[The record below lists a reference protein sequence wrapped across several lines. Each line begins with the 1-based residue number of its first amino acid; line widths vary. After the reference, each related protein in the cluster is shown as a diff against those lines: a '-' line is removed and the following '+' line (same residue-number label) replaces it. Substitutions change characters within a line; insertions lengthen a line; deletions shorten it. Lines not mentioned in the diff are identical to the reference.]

1 MRHEPIIVVGAG
13 VGGLSAAALLA
24 AAGEPVLVVE
34 RQPTPGGK
42 LREVM
47 AAGRPVDGGPTVFTM
62 RWVFDRLFA
71 DCGGDLATAIP
82 LTPASM
88 IARHA
93 WGPEAP
99 FDLLADV
106 QASEAAIGEYF
117 SAKDAAGFRTFC
129 GEAARIFNVLRE
141 PYLEAS
147 APTPFSLVTRI
158 GLKRLP
164 ETMAIRPYQAMWK
177 ALGRHFADP
186 RLQQLFGRYAT
197 YCGSSPFVAPATLML
212 IAHVEQDG
220 VWLADNGMHSIA
232 TAIAELARSNGA
244 QFRYDAPIAEIV
256 VEQGRAAGVRL
267 ESGEVIRARAIVF
280 NGDPAALN
288 IGRLGDG
295 VRRAVPPVPPKQRS
309 LSSMTWLINAKTS
322 GFPLVRHSVFFS
334 NDYRA
339 EFDSIFKRGQVP
351 EAPTIYICAQD
362 RDDHSARAP
371 PGPERLQLIVNAPAN
386 GDTFQ
391 SSQAEIDQCERQV
404 FGFLE
409 DCGLTIDRTAD
420 NSHLVTPADYEGL
433 FPATGGALYG
443 RATHGWKAAFQR
455 PGAASRLPGL
465 YLAGGGIHPGAGIPM
480 ASLSGRLAAERLLA
494 DLPSMRSSR
503 RVAMP
508 GGTSTR

>member
-42 LREVM
+42 LREVT
-47 AAGRPVDGGPTVFTM
+47 AAGRAVDGGPTVFTM
-62 RWVFDRLFA
+62 RWVFERLFA
-71 DCGGDLATAIP
+71 DCGGDMASAIP

-106 QASEAAIGEYF
+106 RASEAAIGEYF

-129 GEAARIFNVLRE
+129 AEAARIFNVLRE

-147 APTPFSLVTRI
+147 RPTPFTLVKRI

-232 TAIAELARSNGA
+232 TAIADLARSNGA
-244 QFRYDAPIAEIV
+244 QFRYDTPIAEIV
-256 VEQGRAAGVRL
+256 IEHGRAAGVRL
-267 ESGEVIRARAIVF
+267 ESGEVIRARAVVF

-288 IGRLGDG
+288 IGRLGEKA
-295 VRRAVPPVPPKQRS
+295 RRAVPPVPPRQRS
-309 LSSMTWLINAKTS
+309 LSSMTWLINARTA

-339 EFDSIFKRGQVP
+339 EFDSIFKRGRVP
-351 EAPTIYICAQD
+351 DAPTIYICAQD

-386 GDTFQ
+386 GDTFH
-391 SSQAEIDQCERQV
+391 SSQAEIDQCEKQV
-404 FGFLE
+404 FGFLA
-409 DCGLTIDRTAD
+409 DCGLTIDRTPD

>member
-1 MRHEPIIVVGAG
+1 MRHEPIIVAGAG
-13 VGGLSAAALLA
+13 MGGLSAAALLA

-34 RQPTPGGK
+34 RQKTPGGK

-47 AAGRPVDGGPTVFTM
+47 AEGRPVDGGPTVFTM
-62 RWVFDRLFA
+62 RWVFERLFH
-71 DCGGDLATAIP
+71 DCGGDLDAAIP
-82 LTPASM
+82 LTPASL

-93 WGPEAP
+93 WGPDAP
-99 FDLLADV
+99 FDLFADLGE
-106 QASEAAIGEYF
+106 SESAIGDYF
-117 SAKDAAGFRTFC
+117 GARDAAGFRTFC
-129 GEAARIFNVLRE
+129 AEAARIFNVLRE
-141 PYLEAS
+141 PYLEAP

-158 GLKRLP
+158 GLRRLP

-177 ALGRHFADP
+177 ALGRHFHDP

-232 TAIAELARSNGA
+232 TAIADLARSNGA

-256 VEQGRAAGVRL
+256 TEHGRAAGVRL
-267 ESGEVIRARAIVF
+267 ESGEVIRGRAVVF

-288 IGRLGDG
+288 IGRLGEAA
-295 VRRAVPPVPPKQRS
+295 RKAVPPVPPKQRS
-309 LSSMTWLINAKTS
+309 LSSMTWLMNAKTA

-334 NDYRA
+334 KDYRA
-339 EFDSIFKRGQVP
+339 EFDAIFSRGAVP

-386 GDTFQ
+386 GDTRQ
-391 SSQAEIDQCERQV
+391 SSQAEIDRCERQV

-409 DCGLTIDRTAD
+409 ACGLTIDRSPD
-420 NSHLVTPADYEGL
+420 NSHLVTPSDYERL

-443 RATHGWKAAFQR
+443 QATHGWKAAFQR

-503 RVAMP
+503 RAAMP
-508 GGTSTR
+508 GGISTR

>member
-47 AAGRPVDGGPTVFTM
+47 ADGRAVDGGPTVFTM
-62 RWVFDRLFA
+62 AWVFERLFR
-71 DCGGDLATAIP
+71 DCGGDMASAIP

-93 WGPEAP
+93 WGPGTP
-99 FDLLADV
+99 FDLFADV
-106 QASEAAIGEYF
+106 AHSEQAIGEYF
-117 SAKDAAGFRTFC
+117 GAKDAAGFRTFC
-129 GEAARIFNVLRE
+129 AEAARIFNVLRE

-186 RLQQLFGRYAT
+186 QLQQLFGRYAT

-244 QFRYDAPIAEIV
+244 KFRYDAPISEIV
-256 VEQGRAAGVRL
+256 VEHGRAAGVRL
-267 ESGEVIRARAIVF
+267 ESGEVIRGRAIVF

-288 IGRLGDG
+288 IGRLGDK

-309 LSSMTWLINAKTS
+309 LSSMTWLINAKTA

-334 NDYRA
+334 SDYRA
-339 EFDSIFKRGQVP
+339 EFDSIFKRGNVP
-351 EAPTIYICAQD
+351 EEPTIYICAQD

-409 DCGLTIDRTAD
+409 GCGLTIDRTAD
-420 NSHLVTPADYEGL
+420 NSHLVTPADYEHL

>member
-1 MRHEPIIVVGAG
+1 MRHEPIIVAGAG
-13 VGGLSAAALLA
+13 MGGLSAAALLA

-34 RQPTPGGK
+34 RQKTPGGK

-47 AAGRPVDGGPTVFTM
+47 AEGRPVDGGPTVFTM
-62 RWVFDRLFA
+62 RWVFERLFH
-71 DCGGDLATAIP
+71 DCGGDLDAAIP
-82 LTPASM
+82 LTPASL

-93 WGPEAP
+93 WGPDAP
-99 FDLLADV
+99 FDLFADLGE
-106 QASEAAIGEYF
+106 SESAIGDYF
-117 SAKDAAGFRTFC
+117 GARDAAGFRTFC
-129 GEAARIFNVLRE
+129 AEAARIFNVLRE
-141 PYLEAS
+141 PYLEAP

-158 GLKRLP
+158 GLRRLP

-177 ALGRHFADP
+177 ALGRHFHDP

-232 TAIAELARSNGA
+232 TAIADLARSNGA

-256 VEQGRAAGVRL
+256 TEHGRAAGVRL
-267 ESGEVIRARAIVF
+267 ESGEVIRGRAVVF

-288 IGRLGDG
+288 IGRLGEAA
-295 VRRAVPPVPPKQRS
+295 RKAVPPVPPKQRS
-309 LSSMTWLINAKTS
+309 LSSMTWLMNAKTA

-339 EFDSIFKRGQVP
+339 EFDAIFGRGAVP

-386 GDTFQ
+386 GDTRQ
-391 SSQAEIDQCERQV
+391 SSQAEIDRCERQV

-409 DCGLTIDRTAD
+409 ACGLTIDRSPD
-420 NSHLVTPADYEGL
+420 NSHLVTPSDYERL

-503 RVAMP
+503 RAAMP
-508 GGTSTR
+508 GGISTR

>member
-47 AAGRPVDGGPTVFTM
+47 AAGRAVDGGPTVFTM
-62 RWVFDRLFA
+62 RWVFERLFA
-71 DCGGDLATAIP
+71 DCGGDLASAIP

-93 WGPEAP
+93 WGAGDP
-99 FDLLADV
+99 FDLFADV
-106 QASEAAIGEYF
+106 ARSEAAIGDYF
-117 SAKDAAGFRTFC
+117 GAQDAAGFRSFC
-129 GEAARIFNVLRE
+129 AEAARIFNVLRE

-147 APTPFSLVTRI
+147 RPTPFTLVKRI

-244 QFRYDAPIAEIV
+244 KFRYDAPIAEIV
-256 VEQGRAAGVRL
+256 VEHGRAAGVRL
-267 ESGEVIRARAIVF
+267 ESGEVIRGRAIVF

-288 IGRLGDG
+288 IGLLGDK

-309 LSSMTWLINAKTS
+309 LSSMTWLINAKTA

-339 EFDSIFKRGQVP
+339 EFDSIFKRGNVP
-351 EAPTIYICAQD
+351 EEPTIYICAQD

-386 GDTFQ
+386 GDTFH

-409 DCGLTIDRTAD
+409 GCGLTIDRTPD
-420 NSHLVTPADYEGL
+420 NSHLVTPSDYEGL